1 MGTYSQATRQL
12 QITTPLG
19 ADVLLLERVIGE
31 EGISMPF
38 RFDVEML
45 SQNTS
50 INAEDLL
57 RKPATISV
65 GLADG
70 SKRYINGWFNRFVQL
85 GSRDGL
91 TTYHGTLVPWYWF
104 LSIWNDCKIFQ
115 TKTVPEIA
123 EEVFTKLGFTD
134 YKLALIKPHLSRDYT
149 VQYRESSF
157 NFLSRLFEE
166 EGIYYYF
173 EHTQTKHFLTLI
185 DNPAKINYGQQR
197 AFSMASA
204 GGVYSFEDT
213 IRDLQY
219 ENRVTSDK
227 ITLKDYNFTTPS
239 ASLQSR
245 EQGTHVEEI
254 YDYPGRY
261 DVQAL
266 GDTFARVRLEELEA
280 PRTTVTGEGIGRAM
294 QSGCKFDLKNHYR
307 KDLNQTYTIVRVV
320 HDMRNPSYSSQDK
333 NFEYQNRFELIPY
346 ATPYRPPRITPKGRV
361 LGSHTAVVVGPSG
374 EEIYTDTYGRVKV
387 QFYWDRLGQKDQNS
401 SCWVR
406 VSQEWA
412 GKNWGSIHIPRIG
425 QEVIVEFLEGDP
437 DRPIITGRVYNAE
450 QMPPYELPAN
460 MTQSGIKTRSSK
472 GGGSDDYNEI
482 RFEDKM
488 GSELLLIHAQKD
500 KQVDV
505 EHDRTENVGNDES
518 ITIGHDRTE
527 EVKNDENITIDH
539 DRTELVKN
547 DETITIQ
554 GNRTETVMKNESIT
568 ISQSRTE
575 TVGQSEDVT
584 IGESRTVTIG
594 ESETAT
600 IGESQT
606 VTIGESQTVT
616 VGESITVTAGME
628 ITLTAGANVISMGPE
643 GISLT
648 SSAMITIT
656 GSLVMIN

>member
-1 MGTYSQATRQL
+1 
-12 QITTPLG
+12 
-19 ADVLLLERVIGE
+19 
-31 EGISMPF
+31 
-38 RFDVEML
+38 
-45 SQNTS
+45 
-50 INAEDLL
+50 
-57 RKPATISV
+57 
-65 GLADG
+65 
-70 SKRYINGWFNRFVQL
+70 
-85 GSRDGL
+85 
-91 TTYHGTLVPWYWF
+91 
-104 LSIWNDCKIFQ
+104 
-115 TKTVPEIA
+115 
-123 EEVFTKLGFTD
+123 
-134 YKLALIKPHLSRDYT
+134 
-149 VQYRESSF
+149 
-157 NFLSRLFEE
+157 
-166 EGIYYYF
+166 
-173 EHTQTKHFLTLI
+173 
-185 DNPAKINYGQQR
+185 
-197 AFSMASA
+197 
-204 GGVYSFEDT
+204 
-213 IRDLQY
+213 
-219 ENRVTSDK
+219 
-227 ITLKDYNFTTPS
+227 
-239 ASLQSR
+239 
-245 EQGTHVEEI
+245 
-254 YDYPGRY
+254 
-261 DVQAL
+261 
-266 GDTFARVRLEELEA
+266 
-280 PRTTVTGEGIGRAM
+280 M